1 MPPSCCSTVQG
12 TQGTQG
18 TQAPVPGMPTRAREH
33 FILVGARETHPG
45 IYRVETY
52 QHPRESCGSNLLD
65 PCLTSCLSVA
75 RLVDCHCPTPRML
88 KYFKPH
94 PRVKPRSP
102 RRKKAL
108 EETPRVTRFRVL
120 FNALAFRFIRTE
132 SALAQREGRLPGSQP
147 RLPTGESGPNR
158 PCSAR
163 DLAQRHFRERTK
175 PFFHQ
180 LSTRLRG
187 FSSTR
192 VLAVDELCTLR

>member
-132 SALAQREGRLPGSQP
+132 SALAQSEGRHPGSQP
-147 RLPTGESGPNR
+147 RLPTGESGPNW
-158 PCSAR
+158 PCSRKGPGPAAFPGE
-163 DLAQRHFRERTK
+163 DKTF
-175 PFFHQ
+175 
-180 LSTRLRG
+180 LS
-187 FSSTR
+187 S
-192 VLAVDELCTLR
+192 AVNAASWFLIHTGSGCG